1 MESTTDIAN
10 IGNLRALTKNA
21 NWSNMETYEDR
32 VKRVKSRK
40 ETICRLTGKDDED
53 KVSRNQLLEVVVEQ
67 DKVLRKLTREL
78 FFANPTHSFFDNI
91 PEAVLAPLRV
101 QAILR
106 RA

>member
-1 MESTTDIAN
+1 
-10 IGNLRALTKNA
+10 
-21 NWSNMETYEDR
+21 METYEDR

-53 KVSRNQLLEVVVEQ
+53 KVSRSQLLEVVVEQ

-78 FFANPTHSFFDNI
+78 FFANPTHKFFDSI
-91 PEAVLAPLRV
+91 PESVMAPLRV

-106 RA
+106 RG